1 MEETPPSPTSL
12 VVSSPRRTLSLLR
25 ERRQK
30 HPIPD
35 PDEKTAASA
44 AAAFAEEHGPKPSEV
59 YGFVGCIT
67 TVIAA
72 VIFMVWAYTPEPWL
86 HSLGITYYPSKY
98 WAIAIPSFLI
108 VTVVLAMVSYL
119 GLNFLVTPLPT
130 SFNIMFDEYSRERS
144 TVTSLRGEEC
154 PIEPISDIGVDQINN
169 IMFG

>member
-86 HSLGITYYPSKY
+86 HSLGITYYP
-98 WAIAIPSFLI
+98 
-108 VTVVLAMVSYL
+108 
-119 GLNFLVTPLPT
+119 N
-130 SFNIMFDEYSRERS
+130 EYSRERS

>member
-130 SFNIMFDEYSRERS
+130 SFNIMFGH
-144 TVTSLRGEEC
+144 SLM
-154 PIEPISDIGVDQINN
+154 DATFFLVLN
-169 IMFG
+169 I

>member
-119 GLNFLVTPLPT
+119 GLNFMVTPLPT

-144 TVTSLRGEEC
+144 TVTSLGGEEC

>member
-72 VIFMVWAYTPEPWL
+72 VIFIVWAYTPEPWL
-86 HSLGITYYPSKY
+86 HYLGITYYPM
-98 WAIAIPSFLI
+98 
-108 VTVVLAMVSYL
+108 VLAMVSYL
-119 GLNFLVTPLPT
+119 GLNFMVTPPPT

-144 TVTSLRGEEC
+144 TATSLGGEER
-154 PIEPISDIGVDQINN
+154 PIEPISDIGVEQINN